1 MNLRVHEFVG
11 DDINAL
17 TFRTNHDAS
26 AAANELCTAVGI
38 ELKRAKPVWAAKK
51 HKYRFRF
58 NFAKGTFY
66 SCSGV
71 TSELNVAL
79 LIDLRF
85 AFSERTVGEFMQISN
100 ANEKAGRWPRK
111 SKGKCGG

>member
-17 TFRTNHDAS
+17 TFRANHDAS

-38 ELKRAKPVWAAKK
+38 EPERAKPVWMVEE

-58 NFAKGTFY
+58 NCAKGTFY
-66 SCSGV
+66 SRSGV

-85 AFSERTVGEFMQISN
+85 AFSERTVGEFMQLSN